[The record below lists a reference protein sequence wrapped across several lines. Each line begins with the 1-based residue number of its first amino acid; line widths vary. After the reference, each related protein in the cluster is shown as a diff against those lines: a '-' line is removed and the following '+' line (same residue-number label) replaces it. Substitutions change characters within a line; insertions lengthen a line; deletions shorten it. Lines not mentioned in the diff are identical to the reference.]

1 MVHTTVTS
9 NAMTYHS
16 TVVARIEDGKVILNT
31 GGRETPTTKKCMNQF
46 AEMMGLN
53 YTVFQKDFEWFVQVG
68 KDDPIPFDGNTVKF
82 EVRYG

>member
-1 MVHTTVTS
+1 MVHTIVTNS
-9 NAMTYHS
+9 AMTYHS

-31 GGRETPTTKKCMNQF
+31 GGWETPTTKKRMNQF